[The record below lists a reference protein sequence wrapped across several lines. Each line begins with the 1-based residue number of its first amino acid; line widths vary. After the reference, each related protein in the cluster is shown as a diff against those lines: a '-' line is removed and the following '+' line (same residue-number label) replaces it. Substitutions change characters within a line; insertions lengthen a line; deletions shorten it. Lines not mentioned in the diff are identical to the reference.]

1 MGSTLTVDN
10 IQGATTAAN
19 VKLPA
24 GSVVQVQKDV
34 RYGLSSHFFNSN
46 TTSFAATG
54 LEVTI
59 TPKFNNSQIM
69 IQCFSSMVEV
79 TGSSADGQAGIYI
92 KVGSGS
98 YAALP
103 ASGTGASANLAS
115 ANYTVGYSHNAYA
128 IYSPWNTY
136 AFYTCTS
143 LDTLKFQPYAKTNS
157 AGTLRFGHSSSCV
170 GIIATEITV

>member
-1 MGSTLTVDN
+1 MSTLSVDT
-10 IQGATTAAN
+10 ITGQTTAAN
-19 VKLPA
+19 VKFPA

-34 RYGLSSHFFNSN
+34 RFGLTNHLFAQN

-59 TPKFNNSQIM
+59 TPKFANSQIM

-79 TGSSADGQAGIYI
+79 TGSSADGQSGIYRKI
-92 KVGSGS
+92 GSGS

-103 ASGTGASANLAS
+103 ASGTGTGFSNASY
-115 ANYTVGYSHNAYA
+115 NYTVGYTHNDYA
-128 IYSPWNTY
+128 IYTPWNTY
-136 AFYTCTS
+136 AFHTCTS
-143 LDTLKFQPYAKTNS
+143 LDTLKFQPYAKTNA
-157 AGTLRFGHSSSCV
+157 AGTLRFCHSSGCT

>member
-10 IQGATTAAN
+10 IVGATTAAN
-19 VKLPA
+19 VKFPA

-34 RYGLSSHFFNSN
+34 RFGLSSHFYNAN
-46 TTSFAATG
+46 NTSFAATG

-59 TPKFNNSQIM
+59 TPKFANSQIM

-98 YAALP
+98 YGAMP
-103 ASGTGASANLAS
+103 AHGTGAGFSGSN
-115 ANYTVGYSHNAYA
+115 NYTLGYSHNSYA
-128 IYSPWNTY
+128 IYNPWNTY
-136 AFYTCTS
+136 AFHTCTS
-143 LDTLKFQPYAKTNS
+143 LDTLKFQPYAKTNA
-157 AGTLRFGHSSSCV
+157 AGTLRFGHVDACA